1 MEDKVLGMLMSTM
14 EKLKIKFDEAIEQN
28 SEFEVAAYS
37 EQITKTASVVLE
49 HVRAKYEAEDIN
61 KLMTKNGRGSNGT
74 TPTQGVE
81 RNTETE
87 AIE

>member
-1 MEDKVLGMLMSTM
+1 MENKVLDMLMSNM
-14 EKLKIKFDEAIEQN
+14 ETLKIKFDEAIEHN

-49 HVRAKYEAEDIN
+49 HVRAKYEADAIN
-61 KLMTKNGRGSNGT
+61 KLMNKNGSGSNGT